1 MQLETVDEPDD
12 VAEEPKSEEVEDED
26 GKVED
31 ESEPKKKKVEKTIW
45 DWVLTNESKPIWTKK
60 YDIYHNQNILKKRL
74 ANYFLGAFLWTI
86 INIHTVITELSRL

>member
-60 YDIYHNQNILKKRL
+60 YDIFITIRIFSSKKELHYCSIIFIVELIRL
-74 ANYFLGAFLWTI
+74 
-86 INIHTVITELSRL
+86 